1 MKYAGVSG
9 KTFKYYGAN
18 GNEVFGEAAWEALL
32 AGYVGQD
39 VRVSYIVDGDTI
51 SFKIITV
58 GASSG
63 DGLVKHTPVAK
74 NNAPVAKVVEDQTI
88 AANNTAGLTFT
99 ATQVASDAD
108 TTDTLKILTAYTSDA
123 SVATANVAGDQLSF
137 TVSPKATGSTVVTLV
152 VSDGKDNVN
161 VSFKVN
167 VTVASYFTL
176 VGNPAVD
183 YSETLATQATA
194 VLTPGAIFAG
204 PFGLTVTNNNVA
216 PATTTVVDV
225 TLPANATVAQIAQA
239 ITDEAATLGLD
250 NITAVVDG
258 SNVKL
263 TSGKLVDAVTIT
275 NSTALANVTFGS
287 AVAGSP
293 VVKTP
298 AKYSFKVTGVP
309 LLQVK

>member
-18 GNEVFGEAAWEALL
+18 GNEVFGEAWEALL

-63 DGLVKHTPVAK
+63 DGLVKHTPAAK

-167 VTVASYFTL
+167 VTAASYFTL

-183 YSETLATQATA
+183 YSETAATQATA
-194 VLTPGAIFAG
+194 VLTPGAN
-204 PFGLTVTNNNVA
+204 LCR
-216 PATTTVVDV
+216 
-225 TLPANATVAQIAQA
+225 
-239 ITDEAATLGLD
+239 
-250 NITAVVDG
+250 
-258 SNVKL
+258 
-263 TSGKLVDAVTIT
+263 TIWI
-275 NSTALANVTFGS
+275 NCY
-287 AVAGSP
+287 
-293 VVKTP
+293 K
-298 AKYSFKVTGVP
+298 
-309 LLQVK
+309 Q